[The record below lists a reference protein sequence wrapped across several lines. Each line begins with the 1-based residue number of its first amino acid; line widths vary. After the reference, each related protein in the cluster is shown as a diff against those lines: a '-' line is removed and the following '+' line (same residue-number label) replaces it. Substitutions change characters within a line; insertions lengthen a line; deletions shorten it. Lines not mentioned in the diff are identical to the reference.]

1 MRWFGLYSMWMSI
14 GTAFFWMFFNDKT
27 YIALNRAWFYNQIE
41 YFLPAFMG
49 WIFVS
54 LFDSEFMRSTY
65 VTLVTISVI
74 GPFANHWYDLA
85 NLWIAGENSYLDS
98 ITFWI
103 YFAAYCAFTFF
114 QMIVDI
120 ILLPQIYDWA
130 DSARI
135 VDNGAKN
142 LLTILF

>member
-1 MRWFGLYSMWMSI
+1 
-14 GTAFFWMFFNDKT
+14 
-27 YIALNRAWFYNQIE
+27 
-41 YFLPAFMG
+41 MG

-65 VTLVTISVI
+65 SMLVTISI
-74 GPFANHWYDLA
+74 LGPFANHWYDLA

-103 YFAAYCAFTFF
+103 YFAGYVAFTFF

>member
-1 MRWFGLYSMWMSI
+1 
-14 GTAFFWMFFNDKT
+14 MFFNEKT
-27 YIALNRAWFYNQIE
+27 YIWLNANWFYSQIQF
-41 YFLPAFMG
+41 FLPAFMG

-54 LFDSEFMRSTY
+54 LFDSPTMRDIYSM
-65 VTLVTISVI
+65 LVTISVM
-74 GPFANHWYDLA
+74 GPFANHWWRLA
-85 NLWIAGENSYLDS
+85 NFFIGGEGSYLDEL
-98 ITFWI
+98 TFWL
-103 YFAAYCAFTFF
+103 YFAAYVAFTFF

-130 DSARI
+130 DGARI

>member
-1 MRWFGLYSMWMSI
+1 MYSMWMSV
-14 GTAFFWMFFNDKT
+14 GTAFFWMFFNEKT
-27 YIALNRAWFYNQIE
+27 YIALNSAWFYNQIE

-54 LFDSEFMRSTY
+54 LFDGEFMRDTY
-65 VTLVTISVI
+65 TMLVTISI
-74 GPFANHWYDLA
+74 LGPFANHWYDLA

-98 ITFWI
+98 ITFWL
-103 YFAAYCAFTFF
+103 YFAAYCAFTIF
-114 QMIVDI
+114 QMIVDV

-130 DSARI
+130 DSAKI

-142 LLTILF
+142 LLAIFF

>member
-1 MRWFGLYSMWMSI
+1 MWMSV
-14 GTAFFWMFFNDKT
+14 GTAFFWMFFNEKT
-27 YIALNRAWFYNQIE
+27 YIRIAEAWFFNQIE

-65 VTLVTISVI
+65 SMLVTISVL
-74 GPFANHWYDLA
+74 GPFANNWYDLA
-85 NLWIAGENSYLDS
+85 LIYVAGEGSYLDNL
-98 ITFWI
+98 TFWL
-103 YFAAYCAFTFF
+103 YFAAYVAFTFF
-114 QMIVDI
+114 QMIVDV

-130 DSARI
+130 DSASI

-142 LLTILF
+142 LLAILF